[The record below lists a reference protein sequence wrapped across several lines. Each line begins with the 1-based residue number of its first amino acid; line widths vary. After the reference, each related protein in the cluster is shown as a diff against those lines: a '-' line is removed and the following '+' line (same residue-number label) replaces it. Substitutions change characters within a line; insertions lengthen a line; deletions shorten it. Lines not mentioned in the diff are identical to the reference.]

1 MYCNECGRKIP
12 DSFIYCGYCG
22 TKIVAFSN
30 HCNDNTYKA
39 TYNRNPILN
48 SPNDITDDLI
58 KTVVN
63 GKLASEIYHNAKK
76 IYPLKRVEII
86 KSKVIN

>member
-58 KTVVN
+58 N
-63 GKLASEIYHNAKK
+63 HI
-76 IYPLKRVEII
+76 
-86 KSKVIN
+86 